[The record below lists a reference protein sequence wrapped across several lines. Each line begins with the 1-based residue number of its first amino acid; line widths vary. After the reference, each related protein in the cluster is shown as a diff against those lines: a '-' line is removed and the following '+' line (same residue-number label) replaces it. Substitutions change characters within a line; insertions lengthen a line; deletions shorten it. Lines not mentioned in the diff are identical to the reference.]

1 MRSDNSRHIIDAARQ
16 RSQYTRAKAIQA
28 LHTLDDAG
36 EPVTFESVA
45 QKAGV
50 SRSWLYTEPD
60 VRAEIEQLRAAHP
73 RTPASP
79 VPARQRTSE
88 ASLLR
93 RLEAAHDR
101 IRQLTQENKQLREHL
116 ARALG
121 EQRATTRRPGPRP
134 GDGERPETVTIHSL

>member
-1 MRSDNSRHIIDAARQ
+1 MRSDNSRYIIAAAAQ

-28 LHTLDDAG
+28 LRTLDAAG
-36 EPVTFESVA
+36 ELVTFESVA

-50 SRSWLYTEPD
+50 SRSWLYAEPD
-60 VRAEIEQLRAAHP
+60 VRAEIEQLRTARP

-79 VPARQRTSE
+79 VQARQRTSE

-93 RLEAAHDR
+93 RLEAANDR
-101 IRQLTQENKQLREHL
+101 IRQLAQENKQLREHL

-121 EQRATTRRPGPRP
+121 EQRVSTRRPSPRP
-134 GDGERPETVTIHSL
+134 ADGERPKTVTIHPL

>member
-28 LHTLDDAG
+28 LRTLDAAG

-45 QKAGV
+45 QRAGV

-60 VRAEIEQLRAAHP
+60 LRAEIEQLRTTRP

-101 IRQLTQENKQLREHL
+101 IRQLTRENKQLREHL

-121 EQRATTRRPGPRP
+121 EQRATTRRPSPR
-134 GDGERPETVTIHSL
+134 ETTANVPKR

>member
-1 MRSDNSRHIIDAARQ
+1 MRSDNSRHIIAAARQ

-28 LHTLDDAG
+28 LRNLDAAG

-60 VRAEIEQLRAAHP
+60 LRAEIEQLRAA
-73 RTPASP
+73 RRRATTSP

-93 RLEAAHDR
+93 RLEAANDR

-121 EQRATTRRPGPRP
+121 EQRATTRRPSPRP
-134 GDGERPETVTIHSL
+134 DNGERPETVTIHPL

>member
-28 LHTLDDAG
+28 LRTLDAAG

-45 QKAGV
+45 RKAGV

-60 VRAEIEQLRAAHP
+60 VRAEIEQLRAARP

-101 IRQLTQENKQLREHL
+101 IRALTQENKQLREHL

-121 EQRATTRRPGPRP
+121 EQRATTRRPSPRP
-134 GDGERPETVTIHSL
+134 GDGERPKTVTIHPL